1 VEENRRPTEVAILF
15 QYASGPAR
23 EYAQLAASKEEN
35 VISVTRLSAG
45 ILVVP
50 LIVTACGGGTPPAPE
65 QAAASASNSQVLM
78 QLRSDW
84 QAQKDMM
91 MKIADA
97 MPENKFSYKSTPPQ
111 RNYGEQIMHVA
122 STNVDLLKI
131 LAGSA
136 PAPAFTAESA
146 KTKADILKALGDSY
160 DYGTALMNE
169 LSETTI
175 LEPVKD
181 SPPWLGPASHAR
193 IIWTLLAHSMDIYG
207 QMAVYLRL
215 NGIVPP
221 ASRGV

>member
-1 VEENRRPTEVAILF
+1 MV
-15 QYASGPAR
+15 S
-23 EYAQLAASKEEN
+23 LA
-35 VISVTRLSAG
+35 VG
-45 ILVVP
+45 
-50 LIVTACGGGTPPAPE
+50 ACGGGTPAAPQ
-65 QAAASASNSQVLM
+65 QAAATPAPNSQVLM

-122 STNVDLLKI
+122 LTNADLLKV
-131 LAGSA
+131 LGGNATA
-136 PAPAFTAESA
+136 PGFTAESA
-146 KTKADILKALGDSY
+146 KTKAEILKALGDSY
-160 DYGTALMNE
+160 DYGTALLNE

-193 IIWTLLAHSMDIYG
+193 IVWTLLAHSMDIYG

>member
-1 VEENRRPTEVAILF
+1 M
-15 QYASGPAR
+15 
-23 EYAQLAASKEEN
+23 
-35 VISVTRLSAG
+35 SVTRVATG
-45 ILVVP
+45 ILMVP
-50 LIVTACGGGTPPAPE
+50 LILTGCGGGTPPAPE
-65 QAAASASNSQVLM
+65 QAPAAAAPNSQVLM

-97 MPENKFSYKSTPPQ
+97 MPENKFGYKSTPPQ

-122 STNVDLLKI
+122 SSNVELLKI
-131 LAGSA
+131 LGGNATA
-136 PAPAFTAESA
+136 PGFTAEGA

-169 LSETTI
+169 LSETKV

-181 SPPWLGPASHAR
+181 SPPWLGPASRAR
-193 IIWTLLAHSMDIYG
+193 IVWTLLAHSMDIYG

>member
-1 VEENRRPTEVAILF
+1 MSI
-15 QYASGPAR
+15 
-23 EYAQLAASKEEN
+23 
-35 VISVTRLSAG
+35 TRLATC
-45 ILVVP
+45 ILTVP
-50 LIVTACGGGTPPAPE
+50 LIVTACGGGTPAAPE
-65 QAAASASNSQVLM
+65 QAAPAPAPNSQVLM

-97 MPENKFSYKSTPPQ
+97 MPENKFTYKSTPPQ

-122 STNVDLLKI
+122 SSNVELLKI
-131 LAGSA
+131 LGGNAAA
-136 PAPAFTAESA
+136 PGFTAESA

-160 DYGTALMNE
+160 DYGTALLND
-169 LSETTI
+169 LSETSV
-175 LEPVKD
+175 LEAVQDAP
-181 SPPWLGPASHAR
+181 SFLGPSSRAR
-193 IIWTLLAHSMDIYG
+193 IVWTLLAHSMDIYG

>member
-1 VEENRRPTEVAILF
+1 MP
-15 QYASGPAR
+15 
-23 EYAQLAASKEEN
+23 
-35 VISVTRLSAG
+35 VTRLATG
-45 ILVVP
+45 VLMVP
-50 LIVTACGGGTPPAPE
+50 LIVTACGGGAPAIPEQGAAAPAPT
-65 QAAASASNSQVLM
+65 SQVLV

-122 STNVDLLKI
+122 LTNVELLKV
-131 LAGSA
+131 LAGNATA
-136 PAPAFTAESA
+136 PGFTAESA
-146 KTKADILKALGDSY
+146 KTKAEILKALGDSY
-160 DYGTALMNE
+160 DYGTALLNE
-169 LSETTI
+169 LSETTV

-193 IIWTLLAHSMDIYG
+193 IVWTLLAHSMDIYG

>member
-1 VEENRRPTEVAILF
+1 MSVSR
-15 QYASGPAR
+15 
-23 EYAQLAASKEEN
+23 LA
-35 VISVTRLSAG
+35 AG

-50 LIVTACGGGTPPAPE
+50 LIVTACRSGTPPAPE
-65 QAAASASNSQVLM
+65 QAPTAAAPNSQVLM

-97 MPENKFSYKSTPPQ
+97 MPENKFGYKSTPPQ

-122 STNVDLLKI
+122 SANVDLLKV
-131 LAGSA
+131 LGGSA
-136 PAPAFTAESA
+136 AAPAFTAESA

-160 DYGTALMNE
+160 DYGTALLNE
-169 LSETTI
+169 LSETTV

-181 SPPWLGPASHAR
+181 APSFLGPSSRAR
-193 IIWTLLAHSMDIYG
+193 ILWTLLAHSMDIYG

>member
-1 VEENRRPTEVAILF
+1 M
-15 QYASGPAR
+15 
-23 EYAQLAASKEEN
+23 
-35 VISVTRLSAG
+35 SVTRVATG
-45 ILVVP
+45 ILMVL
-50 LIVTACGGGTPPAPE
+50 LILTGCGGGTPPAPQ
-65 QAAASASNSQVLM
+65 QAPAAPAPNSQVLT

-97 MPENKFSYKSTPPQ
+97 MPEDKFSYRSTPPQ

-122 STNVDLLKI
+122 SANVDLLKV
-131 LAGSA
+131 LGGSA
-136 PAPAFTAESA
+136 AAPAFTAESA

-160 DYGTALMNE
+160 DYGTALLNE
-169 LSETTI
+169 LSETTV

-181 SPPWLGPASHAR
+181 APSFLGPSSRAR
-193 IIWTLLAHSMDIYG
+193 ILWTLLAHSMDIYG